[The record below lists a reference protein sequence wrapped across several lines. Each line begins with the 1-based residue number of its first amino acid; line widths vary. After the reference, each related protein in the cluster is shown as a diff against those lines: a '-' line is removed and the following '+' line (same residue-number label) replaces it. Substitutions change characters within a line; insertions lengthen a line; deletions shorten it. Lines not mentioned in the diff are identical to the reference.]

1 MRPLA
6 LSQEADT
13 VQEEGND
20 GSPKRMFHLQC
31 TFKWRSHLGITGCGW
46 ADAPLLHSA
55 IDVAPHDAAPH
66 VVQEQPTA
74 KGTMGT
80 ELRQALA
87 DLERLQ
93 TMFMV

>member
-1 MRPLA
+1 MMAARRGCSTCNAP
-6 LSQEADT
+6 SS
-13 VQEEGND
+13 G
-20 GSPKRMFHLQC
+20 GC
-31 TFKWRSHLGITGCGW
+31 TFKRRSHLGITGCGW

-74 KGTMGT
+74 KGDMGT

-87 DLERLQ
+87 DLERLE